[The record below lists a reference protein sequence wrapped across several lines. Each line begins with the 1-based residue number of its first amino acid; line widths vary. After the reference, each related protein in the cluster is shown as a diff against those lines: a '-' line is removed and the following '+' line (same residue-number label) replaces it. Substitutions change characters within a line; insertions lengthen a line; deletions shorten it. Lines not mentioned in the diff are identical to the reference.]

1 MALNT
6 VWGLTVCS
14 LKELVFFFFFSIYL
28 FRCTWSLSWHTGS
41 GSLIRDRTRAS
52 CTWSLNPWTTR
63 EVLLLDLLTLITR
76 KPKFKQGVQ

>member
-14 LKELVFFFFFSIYL
+14 LMELFFFFFFFYL
-28 FRCTWSLSWHTGS
+28 FGCTWFLSWHTGS
-41 GSLIRDRTRAS
+41 GSLIRDGTRAS
-52 CTWSLNPWTTR
+52 CTRSLNPWTTR

-76 KPKFKQGVQ
+76 KPKFKKGVQ